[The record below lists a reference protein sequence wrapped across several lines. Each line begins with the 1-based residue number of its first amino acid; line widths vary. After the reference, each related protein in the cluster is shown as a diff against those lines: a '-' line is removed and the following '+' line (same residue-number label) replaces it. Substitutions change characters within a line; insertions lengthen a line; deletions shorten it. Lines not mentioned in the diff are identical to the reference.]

1 MITLFNLSR
10 WRTMNH
16 SQEQFDQFRHIEFD
30 PVMAHSDLYV
40 ADVTEE
46 ESTMLV
52 LLGCDIDHT
61 IATNIDDIRNGKT
74 KMIYKVDNTDEYMIM
89 EVHHATIPFDE

>member
-1 MITLFNLSR
+1 
-10 WRTMNH
+10 MNH

-89 EVHHATIPFDE
+89 EVHHATIHFDE